1 MAIIIPNLRLGHAK
15 VTPGERRFASRL
27 EHLLE
32 NDYWCFYDIP
42 VGKRRRYPDFIILHP
57 RRGLLFLE
65 VKDWRLRSV
74 QSIDHQNVGLL
85 TATGLQAT
93 VNPIEQARQG
103 AYQTVDMLR
112 CDPELREKEGRFRG
126 NLICPY
132 GYGVV
137 LTNITRKQ
145 IQSALSNDV
154 ADRVLPGHLLI
165 CQDEM
170 LEDTDP
176 EAFQERLWA
185 MFNYQFD
192 RVLTLPDLD
201 RIRWHLYPEIRI
213 DNLNLFAQEAPDAV
227 SVPDIV
233 KVMDIEQ
240 EQLARGLGGGHRVIH
255 GVAGSGKTLILGYR
269 SEVLADLLNKPV
281 LVLCFNITLAAKL
294 RSHMSSRGITD
305 KVHVYHFHDWCGE
318 QLRTY
323 HVDVAEGEKPYWER
337 QVDSV
342 IAGVEK
348 EQIPREQ
355 YGALLIDEGHDF
367 EEDWLRLVVQ
377 MIDRNT
383 NSLLLL
389 YDDAQSIY
397 RRSGLGFS
405 LSSVGVQARGRT
417 RILKLNYRNT
427 REILTFAYEF
437 ARDYLQEKSSDDD
450 QVPLIKPETA
460 RVTGPAHIF
469 RQFQSFD
476 EETGFAANCVAKWHE
491 DGVPWWDAAVIYGQH
506 WMGQAVAQRFRR
518 RAIPFQLLDTSA
530 NRKRYD
536 PQGDQVVILTQQS
549 SKGLEFSRVIVV
561 GLGKSRAEA
570 ENVAQESRQLYVAM
584 TRARECLLV
593 TASEA
598 NIYTRKIESI
608 SSSKGLPSSGGRG
621 TGGCRKRLNADDG
634 NTA

>member
-1 MAIIIPNLRLGHAK
+1 MAIIVPNLRQSHAK
-15 VTPGERRFASRL
+15 VTPGERRFALRL

-32 NDYWCFYDIP
+32 DDYWCFYDVS

-65 VKDWRLRSV
+65 VKDWKLTSIG
-74 QSIDHQNVGLL
+74 SIDHYRVHLQTGNGLKM
-85 TATGLQAT
+85 TA
-93 VNPIEQARQG
+93 NPVEQARQG
-103 AYQTVDMLR
+103 AYQAINMLKS
-112 CDPELREKEGRFRG
+112 DPVLQEEQGRHQG

-132 GYGVV
+132 GYGAV
-137 LTNITRKQ
+137 LTNISRKQ
-145 IQSALSNDV
+145 IQAAVPDDV
-154 ADRVLPGHLLI
+154 AERVLPGHLLV

-170 LEDTDP
+170 LEYTDP
-176 EAFQERLWA
+176 EAFQERLWG

-192 RVLTLPDLD
+192 RPLTLPEVD

-213 DNLNLFAQEAPDAV
+213 DNLELFPQDEPESV

-240 EQLARGLGGGHRVIH
+240 EQLARGLGEGHRVIH

-269 SEVLADLLNKPV
+269 SEVLAEILAKPI

-294 RSHMSSRGITD
+294 RAHMSGKGITD
-305 KVHVYHFHDWCGE
+305 KVHVYHFHDWCGQ

-323 HVDVAEGEKPYWER
+323 HVDVDKGDKPYWER

-342 IAGVEK
+342 MAGVEK
-348 EQIPREQ
+348 GQVPREQ

-367 EEDWLRLVVQ
+367 EEDWLRLVIQ

-397 RRSGLGFS
+397 RRNGLGFS

-417 RILKLNYRNT
+417 KILKLNYRNT

-437 ARDYLQEKSSDDD
+437 AKEYLQEKNSDDD
-450 QVPLIKPETA
+450 HVPLVRPETA
-460 RVTGPAHIF
+460 GVSGPKPIF
-469 RQFQSFD
+469 RQLNSF
-476 EETGFAANCVAKWHE
+476 EEEASFAASCVAKWHE
-491 DGVPWWDAAVIYGQH
+491 DGVPWRDVAVIYDAH
-506 WMGQAVAQRFRR
+506 WMGETVAQKLRQRD
-518 RAIPFQLLDTSA
+518 IPFQLLDTSA
-530 NRKRYD
+530 RKKRYN
-536 PQGDQVVILTQQS
+536 PHGDQVVVLTQQS
-549 SKGLEFSRVIVV
+549 SKGLEFPRVILV
-561 GLGKSRAEA
+561 GLGKLRTEP
-570 ENVAQESRQLYVAM
+570 ENVAQESRELYVAM

-593 TASEA
+593 TASET
-598 NIYTRKIESI
+598 NVYTRKIESI
-608 SSSKGLPSSGGRG
+608 ASFE
-621 TGGCRKRLNADDG
+621 LN
-634 NTA
+634 

>member
-1 MAIIIPNLRLGHAK
+1 M
-15 VTPGERRFASRL
+15 
-27 EHLLE
+27 
-32 NDYWCFYDIP
+32 
-42 VGKRRRYPDFIILHP
+42 GKRRRYPDFIVLHP

-65 VKDWRLRSV
+65 VKDWRLRSIK
-74 QSIDHQNVGLL
+74 SIDHQKVELL
-85 TATGLQAT
+85 TASGLQAK

-112 CDPELREKEGRFRG
+112 CDPELRQKQGRFKG

-137 LTNITRKQ
+137 LTNVSRKQ
-145 IQSALSNDV
+145 IQAAVPDDV

-176 EAFQERLWA
+176 EAFQERLWG

-192 RVLTLPDLD
+192 RALTLPEVD

-213 DNLNLFAQEAPDAV
+213 DNLELFPQDVPDAV

-240 EQLARGLGGGHRVIH
+240 EQLARGLGEGHRVIH

-269 SEVLADLLNKPV
+269 SEVLAALLNKPI

-294 RSHMSSRGITD
+294 RSHMSSKGTTD

-323 HVDVAEGEKPYWER
+323 HVDVVEGDKPYWER

-348 EQIPREQ
+348 GQIPREQ

-367 EEDWLRLVVQ
+367 EEDWLRLVIR

-397 RRSGLGFS
+397 RRNGLGFS

-417 RILKLNYRNT
+417 KILRLNYRNT
-427 REILTFAYEF
+427 REILAFAYEF
-437 ARDYLQEKSSDDD
+437 AKDYLQEKNSDDD
-450 QVPLIKPETA
+450 HVPLIKPETA
-460 RVTGPAHIF
+460 GVAGPTPIF
-469 RQFQSFD
+469 RQLDSF
-476 EETGFAANCVAKWHE
+476 EEEASFAANCVARWHD
-491 DGVPWWDAAVIYGQH
+491 DGVAWRDVAIIYDAH
-506 WMGQAVAQRFRR
+506 WMGDVVARKFRQRD
-518 RAIPFQLLDTSA
+518 IPFQLLDTSA
-530 NRKRYD
+530 RKKRYN
-536 PQGDQVVILTQQS
+536 PQGDHVVILTQQS
-549 SKGLEFSRVIVV
+549 SKGLEFPRVIVV
-561 GLGKSRAEA
+561 GLGKLKTEP
-570 ENVAQESRQLYVAM
+570 ENVVEESRQLYVAM

-598 NIYTRKIESI
+598 NVYTQKIESI
-608 SSSKGLPSSGGRG
+608 MVGP
-621 TGGCRKRLNADDG
+621 T
-634 NTA
+634 T

>member
-15 VTPGERRFASRL
+15 VTPGERRFAHRL
-27 EHLLE
+27 AHLLE
-32 NDYWCFYDIP
+32 DDYWCFYDVP

-65 VKDWRLRSV
+65 VKDWRLRSIK
-74 QSIDHQNVGLL
+74 SIDHQKVELL
-85 TATGLQAT
+85 TASGLQT
-93 VNPIEQARQG
+93 RVNPIEQARQG

-112 CDPELREKEGRFRG
+112 CDPDLREKQGKFKG

-137 LTNITRKQ
+137 LTNISRKQ
-145 IQSALSNDV
+145 IQAAVPDNVSE
-154 ADRVLPGHLLI
+154 RVLPGHLLI

-176 EAFQERLWA
+176 EIFQERLWG

-192 RVLTLPDLD
+192 RALTLPEVD

-213 DNLNLFAQEAPDAV
+213 DDLEIFPQDVPDSV

-240 EQLARGLGGGHRVIH
+240 EQLARGLGAGHRVIH

-269 SEVLADLLNKPV
+269 SEVLAELLNKPI

-294 RSHMSSRGITD
+294 RSHLSGRGITD

-323 HVDVAEGEKPYWER
+323 HVDVVEGHKPYWER

-348 EQIPREQ
+348 GQIPRQQ

-367 EEDWLRLVVQ
+367 EEEWLRLVVQ
-377 MIDRNT
+377 TIDRNT

-397 RRSGLGFS
+397 RRNDLGFS
-405 LSSVGVQARGRT
+405 LSSVGVQVRGRT
-417 RILKLNYRNT
+417 KILRLNYRNT

-437 ARDYLQEKSSDDD
+437 AKDYLQEKNADDD
-450 QVPLIKPETA
+450 HVPLVKPTTA
-460 RVTGPAHIF
+460 GVHGPRPTF
-469 RQFQSFD
+469 RRLDSFD
-476 EETGFAANCVAKWHE
+476 EETDFVASCVTKWCGE
-491 DGVPWWDAAVIYGQH
+491 GVSGRDIAVIYGAH
-506 WMGQAVAQRFRR
+506 WMGEAVAHKLRQRD
-518 RAIPFQLLDTSA
+518 IP
-530 NRKRYD
+530 
-536 PQGDQVVILTQQS
+536 
-549 SKGLEFSRVIVV
+549 
-561 GLGKSRAEA
+561 
-570 ENVAQESRQLYVAM
+570 
-584 TRARECLLV
+584 
-593 TASEA
+593 
-598 NIYTRKIESI
+598 
-608 SSSKGLPSSGGRG
+608 
-621 TGGCRKRLNADDG
+621 
-634 NTA
+634 

>member
-1 MAIIIPNLRLGHAK
+1 MAIIVPNLRLGHAK
-15 VTPGERRFASRL
+15 VTSGERRFALRL

-32 NDYWCFYDIP
+32 DDYWCFYDIP

-65 VKDWRLRSV
+65 VKDWRLRSIK
-74 QSIDHQNVGLL
+74 SIDHRKVELL
-85 TATGLQAT
+85 TASGLQAK

-112 CDPELREKEGRFRG
+112 CDPELRQKRGRFKG

-137 LTNITRKQ
+137 LTNVSRKQ
-145 IQSALSNDV
+145 IQAAVPDDV

-176 EAFQERLWA
+176 EAFQERLWG

-192 RVLTLPDLD
+192 RALTLPEVD

-213 DNLNLFAQEAPDAV
+213 DNLELFPQDVPDAV

-240 EQLARGLGGGHRVIH
+240 EQLARGLGEGHRVIH
-255 GVAGSGKTLILGYR
+255 GVAGSGKTLILGCR
-269 SEVLADLLNKPV
+269 SEVLAALLNKPI

-294 RSHMSSRGITD
+294 RSHMSSKGTTD

-323 HVDVAEGEKPYWER
+323 HVDVVEGDKPYWER

-348 EQIPREQ
+348 GQIPREQ

-367 EEDWLRLVVQ
+367 EEDWLRLVIR

-397 RRSGLGFS
+397 RRNGLGFS

-417 RILKLNYRNT
+417 KILRLNYRNT
-427 REILTFAYEF
+427 REILAFAYEF
-437 ARDYLQEKSSDDD
+437 AKDYLQEKNSDDD
-450 QVPLIKPETA
+450 HVPLIKPETA
-460 RVTGPAHIF
+460 GVAGPTPIF
-469 RQFQSFD
+469 RQLDSF
-476 EETGFAANCVAKWHE
+476 EEEASFAANCVARWHD
-491 DGVPWWDAAVIYGQH
+491 DGVAWRDVAIIYDAH
-506 WMGQAVAQRFRR
+506 WMGEVVARKFRQRD
-518 RAIPFQLLDTSA
+518 IPFQLLDTSA
-530 NRKRYD
+530 RKKRYN
-536 PQGDQVVILTQQS
+536 PQGDHVVILTQQS
-549 SKGLEFSRVIVV
+549 SKGLEFPRVIVV
-561 GLGKSRAEA
+561 GLGKLKTEP
-570 ENVAQESRQLYVAM
+570 ENVVEESRQLYVAM
-584 TRARECLLV
+584 TRAREYLLV

-598 NIYTRKIESI
+598 NVYTQKIESI
-608 SSSKGLPSSGGRG
+608 MVGP
-621 TGGCRKRLNADDG
+621 T
-634 NTA
+634 T

>member
-1 MAIIIPNLRLGHAK
+1 MAVIIPNLRLSHAK
-15 VTPGERRFASRL
+15 VTPGERRFAVRL

-32 NDYWCFYDIP
+32 DDYWCFYDIP

-74 QSIDHQNVGLL
+74 QSIDHQKVELQ
-85 TATGLQAT
+85 TAAGLQSK
-93 VNPIEQARQG
+93 VNPVEQARQG

-112 CDPELREKEGRFRG
+112 CDPELREKAGRFKG

-145 IQSALSNDV
+145 IQSVLPDDV
-154 ADRVLPGHLLI
+154 ADRVLPDHLLI

-170 LEDTDP
+170 REDADP
-176 EAFQERLWA
+176 GAFQARLWA

-192 RVLTLPDLD
+192 RVLTLPELD

-213 DNLNLFAQEAPDAV
+213 DTLDLFPEEAPDAV
-227 SVPDIV
+227 PDIV
-233 KVMDIEQ
+233 RVMDIEQ
-240 EQLARGLGGGHRVIH
+240 EQLARGLGEGHRVVH

-294 RSHMSSRGITD
+294 RSHMSGRGITD
-305 KVHVYHFHDWCGE
+305 RVHVYHFHDWCGE

-323 HVDVAEGEKPYWER
+323 HVDVGEGEAPYWER

-348 EQIPREQ
+348 GRIPREQ

-397 RRSGLGFS
+397 RRNGLGFS

-427 REILTFAYEF
+427 REILAFAYEF
-437 ARDYLQEKSSDDD
+437 ARDYLQEKSPDDD
-450 QVPLIKPETA
+450 QVPLIRPETA
-460 RVTGPAHIF
+460 GVAGPPPIF
-469 RQFQSFD
+469 RQFASF
-476 EETGFAANCVAKWHE
+476 EEEAAFAASCVAKWHE
-491 DGVPWWDAAVIYGQH
+491 DGVPWRDVAIIYGQH
-506 WMGQAVAQRFRR
+506 WMGQAVARRFSRG
-518 RAIPFQLLDTSA
+518 AIPFQLLDTSA
-530 NRKRYD
+530 SRKRYD

-549 SKGLEFSRVIVV
+549 SKGLEFPRVIVV
-561 GLGKSRAEA
+561 GLGKLKAEP
-570 ENVAQESRQLYVAM
+570 ENVGRESRQLYVAM
-584 TRARECLLV
+584 TRARQCLLV

-598 NIYTRKIESI
+598 NVHTRKIEAI
-608 SSSKGLPSSGGRG
+608 LPAP
-621 TGGCRKRLNADDG
+621 TP
-634 NTA
+634 

>member
-1 MAIIIPNLRLGHAK
+1 MDQTLRLGHAK
-15 VTPGERRFASRL
+15 VTSGERRFALRL

-32 NDYWCFYDIP
+32 DDYWCFYDIP

-65 VKDWRLRSV
+65 VKDWRLRSIK
-74 QSIDHQNVGLL
+74 SIDHQKVELL
-85 TATGLQAT
+85 TASGLQAK

-112 CDPELREKEGRFRG
+112 CDPELREKQGRFKG

-137 LTNITRKQ
+137 LTNVSRKQ
-145 IQSALSNDV
+145 IQAAVPDDV

-176 EAFQERLWA
+176 EAFQERLWG
-185 MFNYQFD
+185 MFNCQFD
-192 RVLTLPDLD
+192 RALTLPEVD

-213 DNLNLFAQEAPDAV
+213 DNLELFPQDVPDSV

-240 EQLARGLGGGHRVIH
+240 EQLARGLGEGHRVIH

-269 SEVLADLLNKPV
+269 SEVLAALLNKPI

-294 RSHMSSRGITD
+294 RSHMSSKGNTD

-323 HVDVAEGEKPYWER
+323 HVDVVEGDKPYWER

-348 EQIPREQ
+348 GQIPREQ

-367 EEDWLRLVVQ
+367 EEDWLRLVIR

-397 RRSGLGFS
+397 RRNGLGFS

-417 RILKLNYRNT
+417 KILKLNYRNT
-427 REILTFAYEF
+427 REILAFAYEF
-437 ARDYLQEKSSDDD
+437 AKDYLQEKNSDDD
-450 QVPLIKPETA
+450 HVPLIKPETA
-460 RVTGPAHIF
+460 GVAGPPPIF
-469 RQFQSFD
+469 RQLDSF
-476 EETGFAANCVAKWHE
+476 EEEASFAANCVARWHD
-491 DGVPWWDAAVIYGQH
+491 DGVAWRDVAIIYDAH
-506 WMGQAVAQRFRR
+506 WMGEVVARKFRQRD
-518 RAIPFQLLDTSA
+518 IPFQLLDTSA
-530 NRKRYD
+530 RKKRYN
-536 PQGDQVVILTQQS
+536 PQGDRVVILTQQS
-549 SKGLEFSRVIVV
+549 SKGLEFPRVIVV
-561 GLGKSRAEA
+561 GLGKLKTEP
-570 ENVAQESRQLYVAM
+570 ENVAEESRQLYVAM

-598 NIYTRKIESI
+598 NVYTQKIESI
-608 SSSKGLPSSGGRG
+608 MVGP
-621 TGGCRKRLNADDG
+621 T
-634 NTA
+634 T

>member
-1 MAIIIPNLRLGHAK
+1 MAIIVPNLRLGHAK
-15 VTPGERRFASRL
+15 VTSGERRFALRL

-32 NDYWCFYDIP
+32 DDYWCFYDIP
-42 VGKRRRYPDFIILHP
+42 VGKRRRYPDFIVLHP

-65 VKDWRLRSV
+65 VKDWRLRSIK
-74 QSIDHQNVGLL
+74 SIDHQKVELL
-85 TATGLQAT
+85 TASGLQAK

-112 CDPELREKEGRFRG
+112 CDPELRQKQGRFKG

-137 LTNITRKQ
+137 LTNVSRKQ
-145 IQSALSNDV
+145 IQATVPDDV

-176 EAFQERLWA
+176 EAFQERLWG

-192 RVLTLPDLD
+192 RALTLPEVD

-213 DNLNLFAQEAPDAV
+213 DNLELFPQDVPDAV

-240 EQLARGLGGGHRVIH
+240 EQLARGLGEGHRVIH
-255 GVAGSGKTLILGYR
+255 GVAGSGKTLILEFR
-269 SEVLADLLNKPV
+269 SEVLAELLNKPI
-281 LVLCFNITLAAKL
+281 LVLCYNITLAAKL
-294 RSHMSSRGITD
+294 RSHMSSKGNTD

-323 HVDVAEGEKPYWER
+323 HVDVVEGDKPYWER

-348 EQIPREQ
+348 GQIPREQ

-367 EEDWLRLVVQ
+367 EEDWLRLVIR

-397 RRSGLGFS
+397 RRNGLGFS

-417 RILKLNYRNT
+417 KILRLNYRNT
-427 REILTFAYEF
+427 REILAFAYEF
-437 ARDYLQEKSSDDD
+437 AKDYLQEKNSDDD
-450 QVPLIKPETA
+450 HVPLIKPETA
-460 RVTGPAHIF
+460 GVAGPPPIF
-469 RQFQSFD
+469 RQLDSF
-476 EETGFAANCVAKWHE
+476 EEEASFAANCVARWHD
-491 DGVPWWDAAVIYGQH
+491 DGVAWRDVAIIYDAH
-506 WMGQAVAQRFRR
+506 WMGDVVARKFRQRD
-518 RAIPFQLLDTSA
+518 IPFQLLDTSA
-530 NRKRYD
+530 RKKRYN
-536 PQGDQVVILTQQS
+536 PQGDHVVILTQQS
-549 SKGLEFSRVIVV
+549 SKGLEFPRVIVV
-561 GLGKSRAEA
+561 GLGKLKTEP
-570 ENVAQESRQLYVAM
+570 ENVVEESRQLYVAM

-598 NIYTRKIESI
+598 NVYTQKIESI
-608 SSSKGLPSSGGRG
+608 MVGP
-621 TGGCRKRLNADDG
+621 T
-634 NTA
+634 T

>member
-1 MAIIIPNLRLGHAK
+1 MAIIVPNLRLGHAK
-15 VTPGERRFASRL
+15 VTPGERRFAHRL

-32 NDYWCFYDIP
+32 DDYWCFYDIP
-42 VGKRRRYPDFIILHP
+42 VGKRRRYPDFIVLHP

-65 VKDWRLRSV
+65 VKDWRLRS
-74 QSIDHQNVGLL
+74 IGNINHQNVELL
-85 TATGLQAT
+85 TAGGLQT
-93 VNPIEQARQG
+93 KVNPIEQARQG

-112 CDPELREKEGRFRG
+112 CDPDLREKEGRFKG

-145 IQSALSNDV
+145 IQTALPDDV
-154 ADRVLPGHLLI
+154 SDRVLPGHLLI

-176 EAFQERLWA
+176 EVFQERLWG

-192 RVLTLPDLD
+192 RALTLPEVD

-213 DNLNLFAQEAPDAV
+213 DNLELFPPDEPESV

-240 EQLARGLGGGHRVIH
+240 EQLARNLGAGHRVIH

-269 SEVLADLLNKPV
+269 SEVLAELLNKPI

-294 RSHMSSRGITD
+294 RSHMNSKGITD

-323 HVDVAEGEKPYWER
+323 HVDVAEGDKPYWER

-348 EQIPREQ
+348 GQIPREQ

-377 MIDRNT
+377 MIDPNT

-397 RRSGLGFS
+397 RRSALGFS

-417 RILKLNYRNT
+417 KILKLNYRNT
-427 REILTFAYEF
+427 REILAFAYEF
-437 ARDYLQEKSSDDD
+437 AKEFLQEKNSDDD
-450 QVPLIKPETA
+450 HVPLVKPEA
-460 RVTGPAHIF
+460 AGVNGPKPIF
-469 RQFQSFD
+469 KLLQSFS
-476 EETGFAANCVAKWHE
+476 EETRFIANCVTKWHD
-491 DGVPWWDAAVIYGQH
+491 DGVPWRDVAVIYDAH
-506 WMGQAVAQRFRR
+506 WMGEAVAQQFRQR
-518 RAIPFQLLDTSA
+518 NIPFQLLASSTSK
-530 NRKRYD
+530 KRYD
-536 PQGDQVVILTQQS
+536 PQSDEVVLLTQQS
-549 SKGLEFSRVIVV
+549 SKGLEFNRVMLA
-561 GLGKSRAEA
+561 GLGKLKTGP
-570 ENVAQESRQLYVAM
+570 ENVAEECRQLYVAM
-584 TRARECLLV
+584 TRARECLLM
-593 TASEA
+593 TASGA
-598 NIYTRKIESI
+598 NVYTHKIESI
-608 SSSKGLPSSGGRG
+608 
-621 TGGCRKRLNADDG
+621 ADYEISDV
-634 NTA
+634 TQP

>member
-15 VTPGERRFASRL
+15 VTPGERRFAFRL

-32 NDYWCFYDIP
+32 DDYWCFYDIP

-65 VKDWRLRSV
+65 VKDWKLKSIQR
-74 QSIDHQNVGLL
+74 IDHQSVDLETSG
-85 TATGLQAT
+85 GLQTRA
-93 VNPIEQARQG
+93 NPIEQARQG
-103 AYQTVDMLR
+103 AYQTIDMLR
-112 CDPELREKEGRFRG
+112 CDPDLREKRGEYKG

-145 IQSALSNDV
+145 IQCV
-154 ADRVLPGHLLI
+154 AKDDASERVLPGHLLI
-165 CQDEM
+165 CHDEM
-170 LEDTDP
+170 REDTNP
-176 EAFQERLWA
+176 EAFQERLWG

-192 RVLTLPDLD
+192 RALTLPEPD

-213 DNLNLFAQEAPDAV
+213 YNLELFPPPEAPESV

-233 KVMDIEQ
+233 KVMDLQQ
-240 EQLARGLGGGHRVIH
+240 EQLARGLGEGHRVIH

-269 SEVLADLLNKPV
+269 SEVLADILAKPI

-294 RSHMSSRGITD
+294 RSHMTAKGITD

-323 HVDVAEGEKPYWER
+323 HVGVVGGDKPYWER
-337 QVDSV
+337 QVESV
-342 IAGVEK
+342 ISGVEK
-348 EQIPREQ
+348 GWIPREQ

-389 YDDAQSIY
+389 YDDGQAIY
-397 RRSGLGFS
+397 RRNSLGFS

-417 RILKLNYRNT
+417 KILKLNYRNT

-437 ARDYLQEKSSDDD
+437 AKDYLQEKNSDDD
-450 QVPLIKPETA
+450 HVPLVVPETA
-460 RVTGPAHIF
+460 GVDGPKPIF
-469 RQFQSFD
+469 RRLDSFE
-476 EETGFAANCVAKWHE
+476 EETDFVVACVAKWHD
-491 DGVPWWDAAVIYGQH
+491 DGVPWRDVAIIYGAH
-506 WMGQAVAQRFRR
+506 RMGEALAGKLPHRD
-518 RAIPFQLLDTSA
+518 IPYQLLDTSESNSIRPRA
-530 NRKRYD
+530 
-536 PQGDQVVILTQQS
+536 
-549 SKGLEFSRVIVV
+549 KGSTIR
-561 GLGKSRAEA
+561 R
-570 ENVAQESRQLYVAM
+570 
-584 TRARECLLV
+584 
-593 TASEA
+593 
-598 NIYTRKIESI
+598 
-608 SSSKGLPSSGGRG
+608 P
-621 TGGCRKRLNADDG
+621 TGW
-634 NTA
+634 

>member
-1 MAIIIPNLRLGHAK
+1 MAIIVPNLRLGHAK
-15 VTPGERRFASRL
+15 VTSGERRFALRL

-32 NDYWCFYDIP
+32 DDYWCFYDIP
-42 VGKRRRYPDFIILHP
+42 VGKRRRYPDFIVLHP

-65 VKDWRLRSV
+65 VKDWRLRSIK
-74 QSIDHQNVGLL
+74 SIDHQKVELL
-85 TATGLQAT
+85 TASGLQAK

-112 CDPELREKEGRFRG
+112 CDPELRQKQGRFKG

-137 LTNITRKQ
+137 LTNVSRKQ
-145 IQSALSNDV
+145 IQAAVPDDV

-176 EAFQERLWA
+176 EAFQERLWG

-192 RVLTLPDLD
+192 RALTLPEVD

-213 DNLNLFAQEAPDAV
+213 DNLELFPQDVPDAV

-240 EQLARGLGGGHRVIH
+240 EQLARGLGEGHRVIH
-255 GVAGSGKTLILGYR
+255 GVAGSGKTLILGCR
-269 SEVLADLLNKPV
+269 SEVLAALLNKPL

-294 RSHMSSRGITD
+294 RSHMSSKGITD

-323 HVDVAEGEKPYWER
+323 HVDVVEGDKPYWER

-348 EQIPREQ
+348 GQIPREQ

-367 EEDWLRLVVQ
+367 EEDWLRLVIR

-397 RRSGLGFS
+397 RRNGLGFS

-417 RILKLNYRNT
+417 KILRLNYRNT
-427 REILTFAYEF
+427 REILAFAYEF
-437 ARDYLQEKSSDDD
+437 AKDYLQEKNSDDD
-450 QVPLIKPETA
+450 HVPLIKPETA
-460 RVTGPAHIF
+460 GVAGPPPIF
-469 RQFQSFD
+469 RQLDSF
-476 EETGFAANCVAKWHE
+476 EEEASFAANCVARWHD
-491 DGVPWWDAAVIYGQH
+491 DGVAWRDVAIIYDAH
-506 WMGQAVAQRFRR
+506 WMGDVVARKFRQRD
-518 RAIPFQLLDTSA
+518 IPFQLLDTSA
-530 NRKRYD
+530 RKKRYN
-536 PQGDQVVILTQQS
+536 PQGDHVVILTQQS
-549 SKGLEFSRVIVV
+549 SKGLEFPRVIVV
-561 GLGKSRAEA
+561 GLGKLKTEP
-570 ENVAQESRQLYVAM
+570 ENVVEESRQLYVAM

-598 NIYTRKIESI
+598 NVYTQKIESI
-608 SSSKGLPSSGGRG
+608 MVGP
-621 TGGCRKRLNADDG
+621 T
-634 NTA
+634 T

>member
-15 VTPGERRFASRL
+15 VTSGETRFAFRL

-32 NDYWCFYDIP
+32 DDYWCFYDIP

-65 VKDWRLRSV
+65 VKDWRLRSIE
-74 QSIDHQNVGLL
+74 SIDHQKVELL
-85 TATGLQAT
+85 TANGSQAT
-93 VNPIEQARQG
+93 INPVEQARQG

-112 CDPELREKEGRFRG
+112 CDPELREKGARFKG

-137 LTNITRKQ
+137 LTNITRRQ
-145 IQSALSNDV
+145 IQSALPDEV

-170 LEDTDP
+170 LEDTNP
-176 EAFQERLWA
+176 EAFQERLWG

-192 RVLTLPDLD
+192 RVLTLPELD

-213 DNLNLFAQEAPDAV
+213 GNLELFPQESPDDIA
-227 SVPDIV
+227 VPDIV
-233 KVMDIEQ
+233 RVMDIQQ
-240 EQLARGLGGGHRVIH
+240 EQLARGLGEGHRVIH

-269 SEVLADLLNKPV
+269 SEVLADSLNKPV

-294 RSHMSSRGITD
+294 RNHISSRGITD
-305 KVHVYHFHDWCGE
+305 KVQVYHFHDWCGE

-323 HVDVAEGEKPYWER
+323 HVEVAEGEKPYWER
-337 QVDSV
+337 QVESV

-348 EQIPREQ
+348 GHIPREQ

-377 MIDRNT
+377 MIDRDT

-389 YDDAQSIY
+389 YDDARSIY
-397 RRSGLGFS
+397 RRNSLGFS

-417 RILKLNYRNT
+417 KILKLNYRNT
-427 REILTFAYEF
+427 REIMVFAYEF
-437 ARDYLQEKSSDDD
+437 AKDYLQEKSSSDD
-450 QVPLIKPETA
+450 QVPLVKPETA
-460 RVTGPAHIF
+460 GVAGPAPIF
-469 RQFQSFD
+469 RQLGSF
-476 EETGFAANCVAKWHE
+476 EEEADFAANCIAKWQE
-491 DGVPWWDAAVIYGQH
+491 QNVPWRDVAIIYDAH
-506 WMGQAVAQRFRR
+506 WMGQTVAQKLRQQG
-518 RAIPFQLLDTSA
+518 ILFQLLDTPA
-530 NRKRYD
+530 RKKRYD

-549 SKGLEFSRVIVV
+549 SKGLEFRRVIVV
-561 GLGKSRAEA
+561 GLGKLKTEPEKVAE
-570 ENVAQESRQLYVAM
+570 ETRQLYVAM
-584 TRARECLLV
+584 TRARECLLM

-598 NIYTRKIESI
+598 NVYTRKIESI
-608 SSSKGLPSSGGRG
+608 VLDP
-621 TGGCRKRLNADDG
+621 T
-634 NTA
+634 T

>member
-15 VTPGERRFASRL
+15 VTSGERRFALRL

-32 NDYWCFYDIP
+32 DDYWCFYDVP
-42 VGKRRRYPDFIILHP
+42 VGKRRRYLDFIILHS

-65 VKDWRLRSV
+65 VKDWRLRSI
-74 QSIDHQNVGLL
+74 QSIDHQKVELL
-85 TATGLQAT
+85 TASGLQT
-93 VNPIEQARQG
+93 KVNPIEQARQG
-103 AYQTVDMLR
+103 AYQTINMLR
-112 CDPELREKEGRFRG
+112 CDPDLREKQGKFKG

-145 IQSALSNDV
+145 IEAAVPDDV
-154 ADRVLPGHLLI
+154 AERVLPGHLLI

-176 EAFQERLWA
+176 EAFQEHLWG

-192 RVLTLPDLD
+192 RVLTLPEVD

-213 DNLNLFAQEAPDAV
+213 DNLELFPPPEAQDEPESV

-233 KVMDIEQ
+233 KVLDIQQ
-240 EQLARGLGGGHRVIH
+240 EQLARGLGEGHRVIH

-269 SEVLADLLNKPV
+269 SEVLAELLAKPI

-294 RSHMSSRGITD
+294 RAHMNGKGITD
-305 KVHVYHFHDWCGE
+305 KVHVYHFHDWCGQ

-323 HVDVAEGEKPYWER
+323 HGDVVDGDKPYWER

-342 IAGVEK
+342 LAGVEK
-348 EQIPREQ
+348 GQIRREQ

-377 MIDRNT
+377 MIDQNT

-397 RRSGLGFS
+397 RRSALGFS

-417 RILKLNYRNT
+417 KILKLNYRNT
-427 REILTFAYEF
+427 REILAFAYEF
-437 ARDYLQEKSSDDD
+437 AKEFLQEKNSDDD
-450 QVPLIKPETA
+450 HVPLVKPEA
-460 RVTGPAHIF
+460 AGVDGPKPIF
-469 RQFQSFD
+469 RQLGSFE
-476 EETGFAANCVAKWHE
+476 EETQFAASCVAKWHD
-491 DGVPWWDAAVIYGQH
+491 DGIPWRDVAVIYDAH
-506 WMGQAVAQRFRR
+506 WMGDVVAQKFRQR
-518 RAIPFQLLDTSA
+518 DIPFQLLDTSSK
-530 NRKRYD
+530 KRGYD

-549 SKGLEFSRVIVV
+549 SKGLEFPRVILV
-561 GLGKSRAEA
+561 GLGKLRTEP
-570 ENVAQESRQLYVAM
+570 ENVAQESRELYVAM
-584 TRARECLLV
+584 TRARECLLL
-593 TASEA
+593 TAGDA
-598 NIYTRKIESI
+598 NVYTRKIESI
-608 SSSKGLPSSGGRG
+608 A
-621 TGGCRKRLNADDG
+621 GCDMS
-634 NTA
+634 

>member
-1 MAIIIPNLRLGHAK
+1 MAIIVPNLRQSHAK
-15 VTPGERRFASRL
+15 VTPGERRFALRL

-32 NDYWCFYDIP
+32 DDYWCFYDVP

-65 VKDWRLRSV
+65 VKDWKLPSIS
-74 QSIDHQNVGLL
+74 SIDHYRVHLQTGNGLKM
-85 TATGLQAT
+85 TA
-93 VNPIEQARQG
+93 NPVEQARQG
-103 AYQTVDMLR
+103 AYQAVNMLKS
-112 CDPELREKEGRFRG
+112 DPDLQEKQGRHQG

-132 GYGVV
+132 GYGAV
-137 LTNITRKQ
+137 LTNISRKQ
-145 IQSALSNDV
+145 IQAALPDDV
-154 ADRVLPGHLLI
+154 AERVLPGHLLI

-170 LEDTDP
+170 LEHTDP
-176 EAFQERLWA
+176 EAFQERLWG

-192 RVLTLPDLD
+192 RPLTLPEVD

-213 DNLNLFAQEAPDAV
+213 DNLELFPQDEPESV

-240 EQLARGLGGGHRVIH
+240 EQLARGLGEGHRVIH

-269 SEVLADLLNKPV
+269 SEVLAEILAKPI

-294 RSHMSSRGITD
+294 RAHMSGKGITD
-305 KVHVYHFHDWCGE
+305 KVHVYHFHDWCGQ

-323 HVDVAEGEKPYWER
+323 HVDVDKGDKPYWER

-342 IAGVEK
+342 MAGVEK
-348 EQIPREQ
+348 GQVPREQ

-397 RRSGLGFS
+397 RRNGLGFS

-417 RILKLNYRNT
+417 KILKLNYRNT

-437 ARDYLQEKSSDDD
+437 AKEYLQEKNSDDD
-450 QVPLIKPETA
+450 HVPLVRPETA
-460 RVTGPAHIF
+460 GVSGPKPIF
-469 RQFQSFD
+469 RQLNSF
-476 EETGFAANCVAKWHE
+476 EEEASFAASCVAKWHE
-491 DGVPWWDAAVIYGQH
+491 DGVPWRDVAVIYDAH
-506 WMGQAVAQRFRR
+506 WMGETVAQKLRQRD
-518 RAIPFQLLDTSA
+518 IPFQLLDTSA
-530 NRKRYD
+530 RKKRYN
-536 PQGDQVVILTQQS
+536 PHGDQVVVLTQQS
-549 SKGLEFSRVIVV
+549 SKGLEFPRVILV
-561 GLGKSRAEA
+561 GLGKLRTEP
-570 ENVAQESRQLYVAM
+570 ENVAQESRELYVAM

-593 TASEA
+593 TASET
-598 NIYTRKIESI
+598 NVYTRKIESI
-608 SSSKGLPSSGGRG
+608 ASFE
-621 TGGCRKRLNADDG
+621 LN
-634 NTA
+634 

>member
-1 MAIIIPNLRLGHAK
+1 MAIIVPNLRLGHAK
-15 VTPGERRFASRL
+15 VTSGERRFALRL
-27 EHLLE
+27 ENLLE
-32 NDYWCFYDIP
+32 DDYWCFYDIP
-42 VGKRRRYPDFIILHP
+42 VGKRRRYPDFIVLHP

-65 VKDWRLRSV
+65 VKDWRLRSIK
-74 QSIDHQNVGLL
+74 SIDHQKVELL
-85 TATGLQAT
+85 TASGLQAK

-112 CDPELREKEGRFRG
+112 CDPELRQKQGRFKG

-137 LTNITRKQ
+137 LTNVSRKQ
-145 IQSALSNDV
+145 IQAAVPDDV
-154 ADRVLPGHLLI
+154 ADRVLPEHLLI

-176 EAFQERLWA
+176 EAFQERLWG

-192 RVLTLPDLD
+192 RALTLPEVD

-213 DNLNLFAQEAPDAV
+213 DNLELFPQDVPDAV

-240 EQLARGLGGGHRVIH
+240 EQLARGLGEGHRVIH
-255 GVAGSGKTLILGYR
+255 GVAGSGKTLILGCR
-269 SEVLADLLNKPV
+269 SEVLAALLNKPI

-294 RSHMSSRGITD
+294 RSHMSSKGNTD

-323 HVDVAEGEKPYWER
+323 HVDVVEGDKPYWER

-348 EQIPREQ
+348 AQIPREQ

-367 EEDWLRLVVQ
+367 EEDWLRLVIR

-397 RRSGLGFS
+397 RRNGLGFS

-417 RILKLNYRNT
+417 KILRLNYRNT
-427 REILTFAYEF
+427 REILAFAYEF
-437 ARDYLQEKSSDDD
+437 AKDYLQEKNSDDD
-450 QVPLIKPETA
+450 HVPLIKPETA
-460 RVTGPAHIF
+460 GVAGPTPIF
-469 RQFQSFD
+469 RQLDSF
-476 EETGFAANCVAKWHE
+476 EEEASFAANCVARWHD
-491 DGVPWWDAAVIYGQH
+491 DGVAWRDVAIIYDAH
-506 WMGQAVAQRFRR
+506 WMGDVVARKFRQRD
-518 RAIPFQLLDTSA
+518 IPFQLLDTSA
-530 NRKRYD
+530 RKKRYN
-536 PQGDQVVILTQQS
+536 PQGDHVVILTQQS
-549 SKGLEFSRVIVV
+549 SKGLEFPRVIVV
-561 GLGKSRAEA
+561 GLGKLKTEP
-570 ENVAQESRQLYVAM
+570 ENVVEESRQLYVAM

-598 NIYTRKIESI
+598 NVYTQKIESI
-608 SSSKGLPSSGGRG
+608 MVGP
-621 TGGCRKRLNADDG
+621 T
-634 NTA
+634 T

>member
-15 VTPGERRFASRL
+15 VTSGERRFALRL

-32 NDYWCFYDIP
+32 DDYWCFYDVP

-65 VKDWRLRSV
+65 VKDWRLRSI
-74 QSIDHQNVGLL
+74 QRIDHQKVELL
-85 TATGLQAT
+85 TASGLQT
-93 VNPIEQARQG
+93 KVNPIEQARQG
-103 AYQTVDMLR
+103 AYQTVNMLR
-112 CDPELREKEGRFRG
+112 CDPDLREKEGKFKG

-137 LTNITRKQ
+137 LTNISRKQ
-145 IQSALSNDV
+145 IEAAVPDDV
-154 ADRVLPGHLLI
+154 AERVLPGHLLI

-176 EAFQERLWA
+176 EAFQERLWG

-192 RVLTLPDLD
+192 RVLTLPEVD

-213 DNLNLFAQEAPDAV
+213 DNLELFPPPEAQDEPESV

-233 KVMDIEQ
+233 KVMDIQQ
-240 EQLARGLGGGHRVIH
+240 EQLARGLGEGHRVIH

-269 SEVLADLLNKPV
+269 SEVLAELLAKPI

-294 RSHMSSRGITD
+294 RAHMNGKGITD
-305 KVHVYHFHDWCGE
+305 KVHVYHFHDWCGQ

-323 HVDVAEGEKPYWER
+323 HVDVVDGDKPYWER

-342 IAGVEK
+342 LAGVEK
-348 EQIPREQ
+348 GQIPREQ

-389 YDDAQSIY
+389 YDDAQAIY

-417 RILKLNYRNT
+417 KILKLNYRNT

-437 ARDYLQEKSSDDD
+437 AKDYLQEKNSDDD
-450 QVPLIKPETA
+450 HVPLVKPETA
-460 RVTGPAHIF
+460 GVNGPKPIF
-469 RQFQSFD
+469 RQLPSFA
-476 EETGFAANCVAKWHE
+476 EETIFAANCVAKWHD
-491 DGVPWWDAAVIYGQH
+491 DGVPWRDVAVIYDAH
-506 WMGQAVAQRFRR
+506 WMGKAAAQEFERR
-518 RAIPFQLLDTSA
+518 DIPFQLLDSSA
-530 NRKRYD
+530 SKKRYN
-536 PQGDQVVILTQQS
+536 PQGDQVVLLTQQS
-549 SKGLEFSRVIVV
+549 SKGLEFKRVILV
-561 GLGKSRAEA
+561 GLGKLKTEA
-570 ENVAQESRQLYVAM
+570 EQVARESRELYVAM
-584 TRARECLLV
+584 TRARECLLM

-598 NIYTRKIESI
+598 NVYTRKIESLAN
-608 SSSKGLPSSGGRG
+608 GDM
-621 TGGCRKRLNADDG
+621 N
-634 NTA
+634 

>member
-1 MAIIIPNLRLGHAK
+1 MAIIVPNLRLGHAK
-15 VTPGERRFASRL
+15 VTSGERRFAHRL

-32 NDYWCFYDIP
+32 DDYWCFYDIP

-65 VKDWRLRSV
+65 VKDWRLRSI
-74 QSIDHQNVGLL
+74 QSIDHQKVELL
-85 TATGLQAT
+85 TGDG
-93 VNPIEQARQG
+93 VRVVGNPVEQARQG
-103 AYQTVDMLR
+103 AYQTINMLKS
-112 CDPELREKEGRFRG
+112 DPALQENQGRYKG

-145 IQSALSNDV
+145 IQAALPDDV
-154 ADRVLPGHLLI
+154 SDRVLPGHLLV

-170 LEDTDP
+170 LEDAEP
-176 EAFQERLWA
+176 EAFQERLWG

-192 RVLTLPDLD
+192 RALTLPEVD

-213 DNLNLFAQEAPDAV
+213 ENLELFPPDEPESV

-240 EQLARGLGGGHRVIH
+240 EQLARNLGAGHRVIH

-269 SEVLADLLNKPV
+269 SEVLAELLNKPI

-294 RSHMSSRGITD
+294 RSHMNGRGITD

-323 HVDVAEGEKPYWER
+323 HVDVVGGDKPYWER

-342 IAGVEK
+342 IVGVEK
-348 EQIPREQ
+348 GQIPREQ

-377 MIDRNT
+377 MIDQNT

-397 RRSGLGFS
+397 RRSALGFS

-417 RILKLNYRNT
+417 KILKLNYRNT
-427 REILTFAYEF
+427 REILAFAYEF
-437 ARDYLQEKSSDDD
+437 AKEFLQEKNSDDD
-450 QVPLIKPETA
+450 HVPLVKPEA
-460 RVTGPAHIF
+460 AGVDGPKPIF
-469 RQFQSFD
+469 RQLDSFE
-476 EETGFAANCVAKWHE
+476 EETQFAASCVAKWHD
-491 DGVPWWDAAVIYGQH
+491 DGVPWRDVAVIYDAH
-506 WMGQAVAQRFRR
+506 WMGDVVAQKFRQR
-518 RAIPFQLLDTSA
+518 DIPFQLLDTSSK
-530 NRKRYD
+530 KRGYD

-549 SKGLEFSRVIVV
+549 SKGLEFPRVILV
-561 GLGKSRAEA
+561 GLGKLRTEP
-570 ENVAQESRQLYVAM
+570 ENVAQESRELYVAM
-584 TRARECLLV
+584 TRARECLLL
-593 TASEA
+593 TASDA
-598 NIYTRKIESI
+598 NVYTRKIESI
-608 SSSKGLPSSGGRG
+608 A
-621 TGGCRKRLNADDG
+621 GCEAN
-634 NTA
+634 

>member
-1 MAIIIPNLRLGHAK
+1 MAIIVPNLRLGHAK
-15 VTPGERRFASRL
+15 VTSGERRFALRL

-32 NDYWCFYDIP
+32 DDYWCFYDIP

-65 VKDWRLRSV
+65 VKDWRLRSIK
-74 QSIDHQNVGLL
+74 SIDHQKVELL
-85 TATGLQAT
+85 TASGLQAK

-112 CDPELREKEGRFRG
+112 CDPELRQKQGRFKG

-137 LTNITRKQ
+137 LTNISRKQ
-145 IQSALSNDV
+145 IQAAVPDDV

-176 EAFQERLWA
+176 EAFQERLWG

-192 RVLTLPDLD
+192 RALTLPEVD

-213 DNLNLFAQEAPDAV
+213 DNLELFPQDVPDAV

-240 EQLARGLGGGHRVIH
+240 EQLARGLGEGHRVIH
-255 GVAGSGKTLILGYR
+255 GVAGSGKTLILGCR
-269 SEVLADLLNKPV
+269 SEVLAALLNKPI

-294 RSHMSSRGITD
+294 RSHTSSKGITD

-323 HVDVAEGEKPYWER
+323 HVDVVEGDKPYWER

-348 EQIPREQ
+348 GQIPREQ

-367 EEDWLRLVVQ
+367 EEDWLRLVIQ

-397 RRSGLGFS
+397 RRNGLGFS

-417 RILKLNYRNT
+417 KFLRLNYRNT
-427 REILTFAYEF
+427 REILAFAYEF
-437 ARDYLQEKSSDDD
+437 AKDYLQEKNSDDD
-450 QVPLIKPETA
+450 HVPLIKPETA
-460 RVTGPAHIF
+460 GVAGPPPIF
-469 RQFQSFD
+469 RQLDSF
-476 EETGFAANCVAKWHE
+476 EEEASFAANCVARWHD
-491 DGVPWWDAAVIYGQH
+491 DGVAWRDVAIIYDAH
-506 WMGQAVAQRFRR
+506 WMGEVVARKFRQRD
-518 RAIPFQLLDTSA
+518 IPFQLLDTSA
-530 NRKRYD
+530 RKKRYN
-536 PQGDQVVILTQQS
+536 PQGDHVVILTQQS
-549 SKGLEFSRVIVV
+549 SKGLEFPRVIVV
-561 GLGKSRAEA
+561 GLGKLKTEP
-570 ENVAQESRQLYVAM
+570 ENIVEESRQLYVAM

-598 NIYTRKIESI
+598 NVYTQKIESI
-608 SSSKGLPSSGGRG
+608 MVGP
-621 TGGCRKRLNADDG
+621 T
-634 NTA
+634 T

>member
-1 MAIIIPNLRLGHAK
+1 MAIIVPNLRLGHAK
-15 VTPGERRFASRL
+15 VTSGERRFALRL

-32 NDYWCFYDIP
+32 DDYWCFYDIP
-42 VGKRRRYPDFIILHP
+42 VGKRRRYPDFIVLHP

-65 VKDWRLRSV
+65 VKDWRLRSIK
-74 QSIDHQNVGLL
+74 SIDHQKVELL
-85 TATGLQAT
+85 TASGLQAK

-112 CDPELREKEGRFRG
+112 CDPELRQKQGRFKG

-137 LTNITRKQ
+137 LTNISRKQ
-145 IQSALSNDV
+145 IQAAVPDDV
-154 ADRVLPGHLLI
+154 GDRVLPGHLLI

-176 EAFQERLWA
+176 EAFQERLWG

-192 RVLTLPDLD
+192 RALTLPEVD

-213 DNLNLFAQEAPDAV
+213 DNLELFPQDVPDAV

-240 EQLARGLGGGHRVIH
+240 EQLARGLGEGHRVIH
-255 GVAGSGKTLILGYR
+255 GVAGSGKTLILGCR
-269 SEVLADLLNKPV
+269 SEVLAALLNKPI

-294 RSHMSSRGITD
+294 RSHMSSKGTTD

-323 HVDVAEGEKPYWER
+323 HVDVVEGDKPYWER

-348 EQIPREQ
+348 GQIPREQ

-367 EEDWLRLVVQ
+367 EEDWLRLVIR

-397 RRSGLGFS
+397 RRNGLGFS

-417 RILKLNYRNT
+417 KILRLNYRNT
-427 REILTFAYEF
+427 REILAFAYEF
-437 ARDYLQEKSSDDD
+437 AKDYLQEKNSDDD
-450 QVPLIKPETA
+450 HVPLIKPETA
-460 RVTGPAHIF
+460 GVAGPTPIF
-469 RQFQSFD
+469 RQLDSF
-476 EETGFAANCVAKWHE
+476 EEEASFAANCVARWHD
-491 DGVPWWDAAVIYGQH
+491 DGVAWRDVAIIYDAH
-506 WMGQAVAQRFRR
+506 WMGDVVARKFRQRD
-518 RAIPFQLLDTSA
+518 IPFQLLDTSA
-530 NRKRYD
+530 RKKRYN
-536 PQGDQVVILTQQS
+536 PQGDHVVILTQQS
-549 SKGLEFSRVIVV
+549 SKGLEFPRVIVV
-561 GLGKSRAEA
+561 GLGKLKTEP
-570 ENVAQESRQLYVAM
+570 ENVVEESRQLYVAM

-598 NIYTRKIESI
+598 NVYTQKIESI
-608 SSSKGLPSSGGRG
+608 MVGP
-621 TGGCRKRLNADDG
+621 T
-634 NTA
+634 T

>member
-1 MAIIIPNLRLGHAK
+1 MAIIVPNLRLGHAK
-15 VTPGERRFASRL
+15 VTPGERRFAFRL

-32 NDYWCFYDIP
+32 DDYWCFYDIP

-65 VKDWRLRSV
+65 VKDWRLRSIE
-74 QSIDHQNVGLL
+74 SIDHQKVELK
-85 TATGLQAT
+85 TASGLQAH

-112 CDPELREKEGRFRG
+112 GDPELREKDGRYKG

-145 IQSALSNDV
+145 IRAALPDDV

-176 EAFQERLWA
+176 EAFQERLWG

-192 RVLTLPDLD
+192 RALTLPELD

-213 DNLNLFAQEAPDAV
+213 DNLDLFPQEASEAD
-227 SVPDIV
+227 SVQEIV
-233 KVMDIEQ
+233 RVMDIEQ
-240 EQLARGLGGGHRVIH
+240 EQLARGLGEGHRVIH
-255 GVAGSGKTLILGYR
+255 GVAGSGKTLILGCR

-294 RSHMSSRGITD
+294 RSHMSSKGITD
-305 KVHVYHFHDWCGE
+305 KVHVYHFHDWCGQ

-323 HVDVAEGEKPYWER
+323 HVDVVVGEKPYWER

-348 EQIPREQ
+348 GQIPREQ

-397 RRSGLGFS
+397 RRNGLGFS

-417 RILKLNYRNT
+417 KILKLNYRNT
-427 REILTFAYEF
+427 REILAFAYEF
-437 ARDYLQEKSSDDD
+437 AKDYLLEKSASDDG
-450 QVPLIKPETA
+450 VPLIKPETA
-460 RVTGPAHIF
+460 GVAGPAPIF
-469 RQFQSFD
+469 RQFQSFQ
-476 EETGFAANCVAKWHE
+476 EEAAFAAGCVTKWHE
-491 DGVPWWDAAVIYGQH
+491 DGVPWRDVAIVYDAH
-506 WMGQAVAQRFRR
+506 WMGQTLARNFSQ
-518 RAIPFQLLDTSA
+518 RAIPYQLLDTPAS
-530 NRKRYD
+530 KRGYD
-536 PQGDQVVILTQQS
+536 PQGDQVVMLTQQS
-549 SKGLEFSRVIVV
+549 SKGLEFPRVIVV
-561 GLGKSRAEA
+561 GLGKLKTEPEDVAE
-570 ENVAQESRQLYVAM
+570 ESRQLYVAM

-598 NIYTRKIESI
+598 NVYTRKIESI
-608 SSSKGLPSSGGRG
+608 LPGP
-621 TGGCRKRLNADDG
+621 
-634 NTA
+634 TA

>member
-1 MAIIIPNLRLGHAK
+1 MAIIVPNLRLGHAK

-32 NDYWCFYDIP
+32 DDYWCFYDVP
-42 VGKRRRYPDFIILHP
+42 VGSRRRYPDFIIVHP

-65 VKDWRLRSV
+65 VKDWRLRSI
-74 QSIDHQNVGLL
+74 QRIDHLSIE
-85 TATGLQAT
+85 LQTPNGPQAK
-93 VNPIEQARQG
+93 VNPVEQARQG
-103 AYQTVDMLR
+103 AYQTIDMLR
-112 CDPELREKEGRFRG
+112 CDPDLRVRQGQFKG

-137 LTNITRKQ
+137 FTSITRKQ
-145 IQSALSNDV
+145 IESV
-154 ADRVLPGHLLI
+154 AADDASERILPSHLLI

-176 EAFQERLWA
+176 EAFQERLWG
-185 MFNYQFD
+185 MFNFPFKTA
-192 RVLTLPDLD
+192 LTLPELD

-213 DNLNLFAQEAPDAV
+213 DNLELFPQKEEPESV

-233 KVMDIEQ
+233 RVMDVQQ
-240 EQLARGLGGGHRVIH
+240 EQLARGLGEGHRVIH

-269 SEVLADLLNKPV
+269 SEVLAEILAKPI

-294 RSHMSSRGITD
+294 RSHMTAKGITE

-318 QLRTY
+318 QLRAY
-323 HVDVAEGEKPYWER
+323 HVDVIDGGKPYWER
-337 QVDSV
+337 QVESV
-342 IAGVEK
+342 ISGVEK
-348 EQIPREQ
+348 GWIPREQ

-389 YDDAQSIY
+389 YDDGQAIY
-397 RRSGLGFS
+397 RRNSMGFS

-417 RILKLNYRNT
+417 KILRLNYRNT

-450 QVPLIKPETA
+450 HVPLVVPETA
-460 RVTGPAHIF
+460 GAGGPTPIF
-469 RQFQSFD
+469 RRLDSFE
-476 EETGFAANCVAKWHE
+476 EETAFVAACVAKWHD
-491 DGVPWWDAAVIYGQH
+491 DGVKWKDVAIIYGGH
-506 WMGQAVAQRFRR
+506 WMGEAIARKLGQRD
-518 RAIPFQLLDTSA
+518 IPFQLLDTSE
-530 NRKRYD
+530 RRRRYD
-536 PQGDQVVILTQQS
+536 PQDEQVVILTRQS
-549 SKGLEFSRVIVV
+549 SKGLEFPRVVLV
-561 GLGKSRAEA
+561 GLGRLRTDP
-570 ENVAQESRQLYVAM
+570 ENVAEETRLLYVAM

-593 TASEA
+593 TASESNA
-598 NIYTRKIESI
+598 YTQKIESI
-608 SSSKGLPSSGGRG
+608 
-621 TGGCRKRLNADDG
+621 
-634 NTA
+634 TAAANGETTP

>member
-1 MAIIIPNLRLGHAK
+1 MAIIVPNLRLGHAK
-15 VTPGERRFASRL
+15 VTSGERRFALRL

-32 NDYWCFYDIP
+32 DDYWCFYDIP
-42 VGKRRRYPDFIILHP
+42 VGKRRRYPDFIVLHP

-65 VKDWRLRSV
+65 VKDWRLRSIK
-74 QSIDHQNVGLL
+74 SIDHQKVELL
-85 TATGLQAT
+85 TASGLQAK

-103 AYQTVDMLR
+103 TYQTVDMLR
-112 CDPELREKEGRFRG
+112 YDPELRQKQGRFKG

-137 LTNITRKQ
+137 LTNVSRKQ
-145 IQSALSNDV
+145 IQAAVPDDV

-176 EAFQERLWA
+176 EAFQERLWG

-192 RVLTLPDLD
+192 RALTLPEVD

-213 DNLNLFAQEAPDAV
+213 DNLELFPQDVPDAV

-240 EQLARGLGGGHRVIH
+240 EQLARGLGEGHRVIH
-255 GVAGSGKTLILGYR
+255 GVAGSGKTLILGCR
-269 SEVLADLLNKPV
+269 SEVLAALLNKPI

-294 RSHMSSRGITD
+294 RSHMSSKGNTD

-323 HVDVAEGEKPYWER
+323 HVDVVEGDKPYWER

-348 EQIPREQ
+348 GQIPREQ

-367 EEDWLRLVVQ
+367 EEDWLRLVIR

-397 RRSGLGFS
+397 RRNGLGFS

-417 RILKLNYRNT
+417 KILRLNYRNT
-427 REILTFAYEF
+427 REILAFAYEF
-437 ARDYLQEKSSDDD
+437 AKDYLQEKNSDDD
-450 QVPLIKPETA
+450 HVPLIKPETA
-460 RVTGPAHIF
+460 GVAGPPPIF
-469 RQFQSFD
+469 RQLDSF
-476 EETGFAANCVAKWHE
+476 EEEASFAANCVARWHD
-491 DGVPWWDAAVIYGQH
+491 DGVAWRDVAIIYDAH
-506 WMGQAVAQRFRR
+506 WMGDVVARKFRQRD
-518 RAIPFQLLDTSA
+518 IPFQLLDTSA
-530 NRKRYD
+530 RKKRYN
-536 PQGDQVVILTQQS
+536 PQGDHVVILTQQS
-549 SKGLEFSRVIVV
+549 SKGLEFPRVIVV
-561 GLGKSRAEA
+561 GLGKLKTEP
-570 ENVAQESRQLYVAM
+570 ENVVEESRQLYVAM

-598 NIYTRKIESI
+598 NVYTQKIESI
-608 SSSKGLPSSGGRG
+608 MVGP
-621 TGGCRKRLNADDG
+621 T
-634 NTA
+634 T

>member
-1 MAIIIPNLRLGHAK
+1 MAIIVPNLRLGHAK
-15 VTPGERRFASRL
+15 VTSGERRFALRL

-32 NDYWCFYDIP
+32 DDYWCFYDIP
-42 VGKRRRYPDFIILHP
+42 VGKRRRYPDFIVLHP

-65 VKDWRLRSV
+65 VKDWRLRSIK
-74 QSIDHQNVGLL
+74 SIDHQKVELL
-85 TATGLQAT
+85 TASGLQAK

-112 CDPELREKEGRFRG
+112 CDPELRQKQGRFKG

-137 LTNITRKQ
+137 LTNVSRKQ
-145 IQSALSNDV
+145 IQAAVPDDV

-176 EAFQERLWA
+176 EAFQERLWG

-192 RVLTLPDLD
+192 RALTLPEVD

-213 DNLNLFAQEAPDAV
+213 DNLELFPQDVPDAV

-240 EQLARGLGGGHRVIH
+240 EQLARGLGEGHRVIH
-255 GVAGSGKTLILGYR
+255 GVAGSGKTLILGCR
-269 SEVLADLLNKPV
+269 SEVLAALLNKPI

-294 RSHMSSRGITD
+294 RSHMSSKGTTD

-323 HVDVAEGEKPYWER
+323 HVDVVEGDKPYWER

-348 EQIPREQ
+348 GQIPREQ

-367 EEDWLRLVVQ
+367 EEDWLRLVIR

-397 RRSGLGFS
+397 RRNGLGFS

-417 RILKLNYRNT
+417 KILRLNYRNT
-427 REILTFAYEF
+427 REILAFAYEF
-437 ARDYLQEKSSDDD
+437 AKDYLQEKNSDDD
-450 QVPLIKPETA
+450 HVPLIKPETA
-460 RVTGPAHIF
+460 GVAGPPPIF
-469 RQFQSFD
+469 RQLDSF
-476 EETGFAANCVAKWHE
+476 EEEASFAANCVARWHD
-491 DGVPWWDAAVIYGQH
+491 DGVAWRDVAIIYDVH
-506 WMGQAVAQRFRR
+506 WMGEVVARKFRQRD
-518 RAIPFQLLDTSA
+518 IPFQLLDTSA
-530 NRKRYD
+530 RKKRYN
-536 PQGDQVVILTQQS
+536 PQGDHVVILTQQS
-549 SKGLEFSRVIVV
+549 SKGLEFPRVIVV
-561 GLGKSRAEA
+561 GLGKLKTEP
-570 ENVAQESRQLYVAM
+570 ENVVEESRQLYVAM

-598 NIYTRKIESI
+598 NVYTQKIESI
-608 SSSKGLPSSGGRG
+608 MVGP
-621 TGGCRKRLNADDG
+621 T
-634 NTA
+634 T

>member
-15 VTPGERRFASRL
+15 VTAGERRFALRL

-32 NDYWCFYDIP
+32 DDYWCFYDIP

-65 VKDWRLRSV
+65 VKDWRLRSI
-74 QSIDHQNVGLL
+74 QSIDHQKVELL
-85 TATGLQAT
+85 TASGLQT
-93 VNPIEQARQG
+93 KVNPIEQARQG

-112 CDPELREKEGRFRG
+112 CDPDLREKQGKFKG

-137 LTNITRKQ
+137 LTNISRKQ
-145 IQSALSNDV
+145 IEAAVPDDV
-154 ADRVLPGHLLI
+154 AERVLPGHLLI

-176 EAFQERLWA
+176 EAFQERLWG

-192 RVLTLPDLD
+192 RVLTLPEVD

-213 DNLNLFAQEAPDAV
+213 DNLELFPPPEAPDEPESV

-233 KVMDIEQ
+233 KVMDIQQ
-240 EQLARGLGGGHRVIH
+240 EQLARGLGEGHRVIH

-269 SEVLADLLNKPV
+269 SEVLAEILAKPI

-294 RSHMSSRGITD
+294 RAHMNGKGITD
-305 KVHVYHFHDWCGE
+305 KVHVYHFHDWCGQ

-323 HVDVAEGEKPYWER
+323 HVDVVDGDKPYWER

-342 IAGVEK
+342 LAGVEK
-348 EQIPREQ
+348 GQIPREQ

-389 YDDAQSIY
+389 YDDAQAIY

-417 RILKLNYRNT
+417 KILKLNYRNT

-437 ARDYLQEKSSDDD
+437 AKDYLQEKNSDDD
-450 QVPLIKPETA
+450 HVPLVKPETA
-460 RVTGPAHIF
+460 GVNGPKPIF
-469 RQFQSFD
+469 RQLPSFA
-476 EETGFAANCVAKWHE
+476 EETIFAANCVAKWHD
-491 DGVPWWDAAVIYGQH
+491 DGVPWRDVAVIYDAH
-506 WMGQAVAQRFRR
+506 WMGKAAAQEFERR
-518 RAIPFQLLDTSA
+518 DIPFQLLDSSA
-530 NRKRYD
+530 SKKRYN
-536 PQGDQVVILTQQS
+536 PQSDQVVLLTQQS
-549 SKGLEFSRVIVV
+549 SKGLEFKRVILV
-561 GLGKSRAEA
+561 GLGKLKTEA
-570 ENVAQESRQLYVAM
+570 ENVAEESRQLYVAM
-584 TRARECLLV
+584 TRARECLLM

-598 NIYTRKIESI
+598 NVYTRKIESLAN
-608 SSSKGLPSSGGRG
+608 GDM
-621 TGGCRKRLNADDG
+621 N
-634 NTA
+634 

>member
-1 MAIIIPNLRLGHAK
+1 MAVIVPNLRLGHAK
-15 VTPGERRFASRL
+15 VTSGERRFALRL

-32 NDYWCFYDIP
+32 DDYWCFYDIP
-42 VGKRRRYPDFIILHP
+42 VGKRRRYPDFIVLHP

-65 VKDWRLRSV
+65 VKDWRLRSIKR
-74 QSIDHQNVGLL
+74 IDHQKVELL
-85 TATGLQAT
+85 TANGLQAK

-112 CDPELREKEGRFRG
+112 CDPELREKQGRFKG

-137 LTNITRKQ
+137 LTNISRKQ
-145 IQSALSNDV
+145 IQAAVPDDV
-154 ADRVLPGHLLI
+154 TDRVLPGHLLI

-176 EAFQERLWA
+176 EAFQERLWG

-192 RVLTLPDLD
+192 RALTLPEVD

-213 DNLNLFAQEAPDAV
+213 DNLELFPQDVPDAV
-227 SVPDIV
+227 SIPDIV

-240 EQLARGLGGGHRVIH
+240 EQLARGLGEGHRVIH
-255 GVAGSGKTLILGYR
+255 GVAGSGKTLILGCR
-269 SEVLADLLNKPV
+269 SEVLAALLNKPI

-294 RSHMSSRGITD
+294 RSHMSSKGTTD

-323 HVDVAEGEKPYWER
+323 HVDVVEGDKPYWER

-348 EQIPREQ
+348 GQIPREQ

-367 EEDWLRLVVQ
+367 EEDWLRLVIR

-397 RRSGLGFS
+397 RRNGLGFS

-417 RILKLNYRNT
+417 KILRLNYRNT
-427 REILTFAYEF
+427 REILAFAYEF
-437 ARDYLQEKSSDDD
+437 AKDYLQEKNSDDD
-450 QVPLIKPETA
+450 HVPLIKPETA
-460 RVTGPAHIF
+460 GVAGPPPIF
-469 RQFQSFD
+469 RQLDSF
-476 EETGFAANCVAKWHE
+476 EEEASFAANCVARWHD
-491 DGVPWWDAAVIYGQH
+491 DGVAWRDVAIIYDAH
-506 WMGQAVAQRFRR
+506 WMGDVVARKFRQRD
-518 RAIPFQLLDTSA
+518 IPFQLLDTSA
-530 NRKRYD
+530 RKKRYN
-536 PQGDQVVILTQQS
+536 PQGDHVVILTQQS
-549 SKGLEFSRVIVV
+549 SKGLEFPRVIVV
-561 GLGKSRAEA
+561 GLGKLKTEP
-570 ENVAQESRQLYVAM
+570 ENVVEESRQLYVAM

-598 NIYTRKIESI
+598 NVYTQKIESI
-608 SSSKGLPSSGGRG
+608 MVGP
-621 TGGCRKRLNADDG
+621 T
-634 NTA
+634 T

>member
-1 MAIIIPNLRLGHAK
+1 MAIIIPNLRLGHGK
-15 VTPGERRFASRL
+15 VTAGERRFASRL

-32 NDYWCFYDIP
+32 DDYWCFYDVP

-65 VKDWRLRSV
+65 VKDWRLKSIQR
-74 QSIDHQNVGLL
+74 IDHQNVDLL
-85 TATGLQAT
+85 TASGVQTK
-93 VNPIEQARQG
+93 VNPVEQARQG
-103 AYQTVDMLR
+103 AYQTIDMLR
-112 CDPELREKEGRFRG
+112 CDPDLREKQGKYKG

-137 LTNITRKQ
+137 LTNITRRQ
-145 IQSALSNDV
+145 IEAALPDDV
-154 ADRVLPGHLLI
+154 AERVLPSHLLI

-170 LEDTDP
+170 LEDTEP
-176 EAFQERLWA
+176 EAFQERLWG

-192 RVLTLPDLD
+192 RVLTLPEMD

-213 DNLNLFAQEAPDAV
+213 DNLELFPPQEAPESV

-240 EQLARGLGGGHRVIH
+240 EQLARGLGEGHRVIH

-269 SEVLADLLNKPV
+269 SEVLAEILVKPV

-294 RSHMSSRGITD
+294 RSHMTAKGITD

-323 HVDVAEGEKPYWER
+323 HVNVAEGEKPYWER

-342 IAGVEK
+342 IAGVERG
-348 EQIPREQ
+348 QIPREQ

-367 EEDWLRLVVQ
+367 EEHWLRLVVQ

-397 RRSGLGFS
+397 RRNGLGFS

-417 RILKLNYRNT
+417 KILKLNYRNT
-427 REILTFAYEF
+427 REILTFACAF
-437 ARDYLQEKSSDDD
+437 AKEYLQEKSSDDD
-450 QVPLIKPETA
+450 HVPLVVPESA
-460 RVTGPAHIF
+460 GVTGPEPIF
-469 RQFQSFD
+469 RQMDSF
-476 EETGFAANCVAKWHE
+476 EGEVGFAADCVAKWHE
-491 DGVPWWDAAVIYGQH
+491 GGVPWRDVAVIYDAH
-506 WMGQAVAQRFRR
+506 WMGEAVAREFRER
-518 RAIPFQLLDTSA
+518 DIPLQLLDTSA
-530 NRKRYD
+530 RKKRYD
-536 PQGDQVVILTQQS
+536 LQSDQVAILSQQS
-549 SKGLEFSRVIVV
+549 SKGLEFARVIIV
-561 GLGKSRAEA
+561 GLGKLRSEP
-570 ENVAQESRQLYVAM
+570 ENVADESRELYVAM
-584 TRARECLLV
+584 TRARECLLM
-593 TASEA
+593 TASKA
-598 NIYTRKIESI
+598 NIYTQKIESI
-608 SSSKGLPSSGGRG
+608 I
-621 TGGCRKRLNADDG
+621 
-634 NTA
+634 TAKA

>member
-1 MAIIIPNLRLGHAK
+1 MLIIMAIIVPNLRLGHAK
-15 VTPGERRFASRL
+15 VTTGERRFAHRL

-32 NDYWCFYDIP
+32 DDYWCFYDVP
-42 VGKRRRYPDFIILHP
+42 VGKQRRYPDFIILHP

-65 VKDWRLRSV
+65 VKDWRLRSIG
-74 QSIDHQNVGLL
+74 SIDHQKVELL
-85 TATGLQAT
+85 TASGLQT
-93 VNPIEQARQG
+93 KVNPIEQARQG

-112 CDPELREKEGRFRG
+112 CDPDLREKDGKFKG

-145 IQSALSNDV
+145 IQAALPDD
-154 ADRVLPGHLLI
+154 AAERVLPGHLLI

-176 EAFQERLWA
+176 EAFQERLWG

-192 RVLTLPDLD
+192 RALTLPEVD

-213 DNLNLFAQEAPDAV
+213 DNLEFFPQDAPDSV

-240 EQLARGLGGGHRVIH
+240 EQLARGLGAGHRVIH

-269 SEVLADLLNKPV
+269 SEVLAELLNKPI

-294 RSHMSSRGITD
+294 RSYMSSRGITD

-323 HVDVAEGEKPYWER
+323 HVDVIEGDKPYWER

-377 MIDRNT
+377 MIDQNT

-397 RRSGLGFS
+397 RRSGLRFS

-417 RILKLNYRNT
+417 KILKLNYRNT

-437 ARDYLQEKSSDDD
+437 AKDYFEEKNSDDD
-450 QVPLIKPETA
+450 HVPLVKPEA
-460 RVTGPAHIF
+460 AGVNGPKPIF
-469 RQFQSFD
+469 RQLASLE
-476 EETGFAANCVAKWHE
+476 EETHFAANCAAKWHE
-491 DGVPWWDAAVIYGQH
+491 DGVPWRDVAIIYPEH
-506 WMGQAVAQRFRR
+506 WIGNKVAQKFGQQK
-518 RAIPFQLLDTSA
+518 IPFQLLATPES
-530 NRKRYD
+530 RKLYN
-536 PQGDQVVILTQQS
+536 PQDDQVVILTRQS
-549 SKGLEFSRVIVV
+549 SKGLEFPRVILI
-561 GLGKSRAEA
+561 GLGRLRTEPENIAE
-570 ENVAQESRQLYVAM
+570 ETRLLYVAM

-593 TASEA
+593 TSSEA
-598 NIYTRKIESI
+598 NVYTRKIESI
-608 SSSKGLPSSGGRG
+608 AN
-621 TGGCRKRLNADDG
+621 CDMD
-634 NTA
+634 

>member
-1 MAIIIPNLRLGHAK
+1 MAIIVPNLRQSHAK
-15 VTPGERRFASRL
+15 VTPGERRFALRL
-27 EHLLE
+27 EQLLE
-32 NDYWCFYDIP
+32 DDYWCFYDIP

-65 VKDWRLRSV
+65 VKDWKLPSIS
-74 QSIDHQNVGLL
+74 SIDHYRVHLQTGNGLKM
-85 TATGLQAT
+85 TA
-93 VNPIEQARQG
+93 NPVEQARQG
-103 AYQTVDMLR
+103 AYQAINMLKS
-112 CDPELREKEGRFRG
+112 DPVLQEKQGRHKG

-137 LTNITRKQ
+137 LTNISRKQ
-145 IQSALSNDV
+145 IQAAVPDDV
-154 ADRVLPGHLLI
+154 AERVLPGHLLI

-170 LEDTDP
+170 LEHTDP
-176 EAFQERLWA
+176 EAFQERLWG

-192 RVLTLPDLD
+192 RPLTLPEVD

-213 DNLNLFAQEAPDAV
+213 DNLELFPQDEPESV

-240 EQLARGLGGGHRVIH
+240 EQLARGLGEGHRVIH

-269 SEVLADLLNKPV
+269 SEVLAEILAKPI

-294 RSHMSSRGITD
+294 RAHMSGKGITD
-305 KVHVYHFHDWCGE
+305 KVHVYHFHDWCGQ

-323 HVDVAEGEKPYWER
+323 HVDVVEGDKPYWER

-342 IAGVEK
+342 MAGVEK
-348 EQIPREQ
+348 GQIPRQQ

-397 RRSGLGFS
+397 RRNGLGFS

-417 RILKLNYRNT
+417 KILKLNYRNT

-437 ARDYLQEKSSDDD
+437 AKDYLQEKSSDDD
-450 QVPLIKPETA
+450 HVPLIKPEA
-460 RVTGPAHIF
+460 AGPNGPKPIF
-469 RQFQSFD
+469 RQLSSF
-476 EETGFAANCVAKWHE
+476 EEEISFVANCVGKWHD
-491 DGVPWWDAAVIYGQH
+491 DGVPWRDVAVIYDAH
-506 WMGQAVAQRFRR
+506 WMGEAVAQQFRQR
-518 RAIPFQLLDTSA
+518 GIPFQLLDSSA
-530 NRKRYD
+530 SKKRYN
-536 PQGDQVVILTQQS
+536 PQNDQVVLLTQQS
-549 SKGLEFSRVIVV
+549 SKGLEFNRVILV
-561 GLGKSRAEA
+561 GLGKLKTEA
-570 ENVAQESRQLYVAM
+570 ENVAEESRELYVAM
-584 TRARECLLV
+584 TRARECLLM

-598 NIYTRKIESI
+598 NVYTRKIESVAN
-608 SSSKGLPSSGGRG
+608 GDV
-621 TGGCRKRLNADDG
+621 N
-634 NTA
+634 

>member
-1 MAIIIPNLRLGHAK
+1 MAIIVPDLRLGHAK
-15 VTPGERRFASRL
+15 VTSGERRFAHRL

-32 NDYWCFYDIP
+32 DDYWCFYDVP

-65 VKDWRLRSV
+65 VKDWRLRSIK
-74 QSIDHQNVGLL
+74 SIDHQKVELL
-85 TATGLQAT
+85 TASGLQT
-93 VNPIEQARQG
+93 KVNPIEQARQG

-112 CDPELREKEGRFRG
+112 CDPDLREKQGKFKG

-137 LTNITRKQ
+137 LTNISRKQ
-145 IQSALSNDV
+145 IQAALPDDV
-154 ADRVLPGHLLI
+154 SERVLPGHLLI

-170 LEDTDP
+170 LMDTDP
-176 EAFQERLWA
+176 EAFQERLWG

-192 RVLTLPDLD
+192 RALTLPEMD

-213 DNLNLFAQEAPDAV
+213 DNLELFPQDVPDSV

-240 EQLARGLGGGHRVIH
+240 EQLARGLGEGHRVIH

-269 SEVLADLLNKPV
+269 SEVLAELLNKPI

-294 RSHMSSRGITD
+294 RSHLSSRGITD

-323 HVDVAEGEKPYWER
+323 HVDVIEGDKPYWER

-348 EQIPREQ
+348 GQIPREQ

-367 EEDWLRLVVQ
+367 EEEWLRLVVQ

-397 RRSGLGFS
+397 RRNDLGFS

-417 RILKLNYRNT
+417 KILKLNYRNT
-427 REILTFAYEF
+427 RKILTFAYEF
-437 ARDYLQEKSSDDD
+437 AKDHLQEKNADDD
-450 QVPLIKPETA
+450 HVPLVKPETA
-460 RVTGPAHIF
+460 GVDGPRPIF
-469 RQFQSFD
+469 RRLDSFD
-476 EETGFAANCVAKWHE
+476 EETEFAASCVTKWRG
-491 DGVPWWDAAVIYGQH
+491 DGVSRRDIAVIYGAH
-506 WMGQAVAQRFRR
+506 WMGEAVAQKLRQRD
-518 RAIPFQLLDTSA
+518 IPCHLLDSSE
-530 NRKRYD
+530 RKKRYNPKD
-536 PQGDQVVILTQQS
+536 DQVVILTRQS
-549 SKGLEFSRVIVV
+549 SKGLEFPRVILV
-561 GLGKSRAEA
+561 GLGKLRTEP
-570 ENVAQESRQLYVAM
+570 ENVAEESRLLYVAM

-598 NIYTRKIESI
+598 NVYTRKIESI
-608 SSSKGLPSSGGRG
+608 SD
-621 TGGCRKRLNADDG
+621 CDMN
-634 NTA
+634 